1 MQLAKDMNSVFKKI
15 AEVIEQVESKRKKE
29 LIETAKATIQQ
40 DKVNLHLPSD
50 DLNYDKAVVT
60 KNMEDSNY
68 IVAIPYKVQGK
79 VKETSAA
86 TIVFDEDRDFLRYQE
101 LVVEQGADPD
111 SVIYRYYVDNEEKAS
126 GTKTTSEP
134 EVSTEN
140 WLGCMNSCLANQGLS
155 NWAIGLFAA
164 LCAAACGT
172 IILCTACIEGP
183 LLVYSVQITNCL
195 KDCGPNS

>member
-1 MQLAKDMNSVFKKI
+1 MAKDMNSVFKKI
-15 AEVIEQVESKRKKE
+15 SEVMEQVNTNKKE
-29 LIETAKATIQQ
+29 EFIDVAKTTIKQG
-40 DKVNLHLPSD
+40 DVKLHLPSE

-60 KNMEDSNY
+60 KNTEDSNY

-86 TIVFDEDRDFLRYQE
+86 TLVFDEEQDFLRYQE
-101 LVVEQGADPD
+101 LIVEEGADSD
-111 SVIYRYYVDNEEKAS
+111 SVKYRYYVDNEETAS
-126 GTKTTSEP
+126 GTTPTSES

-140 WLGCMNSCLANQGLS
+140 WLGCMNTCLANQGLS

-172 IILCTACIEGP
+172 IILCAACIEGP

-195 KDCGPNS
+195 KECGPNS

>member
-1 MQLAKDMNSVFKKI
+1 MAKDMNSVFKKI
-15 AEVIEQVESKRKKE
+15 SEVMEQVNTKKKE
-29 LIETAKATIQQ
+29 EFIDVAKTTIKQG
-40 DKVNLHLPSD
+40 DVKLHLPSD

-60 KNMEDSNY
+60 KNREDSNY

-86 TIVFDEDRDFLRYQE
+86 TLVFDEEQDFLRYQE
-101 LVVEQGADPD
+101 LIVEEGAGSD
-111 SVIYRYYVDNEEKAS
+111 SVKYSYYVDNKETAS
-126 GTKTTSEP
+126 GTTPTSES

-140 WLGCMNSCLANQGLS
+140 WLGCMNTCLANQGLS

-172 IILCTACIEGP
+172 IILCAACIEGP

-195 KDCGPNS
+195 KECGPNS